1 MPRLNGSE
9 IVAQYLEREGVE
21 YLVGIPGHGSTLMID
36 AFNDSEVEV
45 FQPRHEQ
52 GATHIADGY
61 ARASGKPL
69 VVYTSIGPG
78 ATNTVTGA
86 ATAFVDSVPMVVL
99 TGGPQT
105 HEYGQGILQEIER
118 KRPGDFPS
126 VMEPV
131 TKATFQ
137 VHAVEQLP
145 RTLRR
150 AFQEATT
157 GRPGPVHVEIPM
169 DVQNAEADVTVPDP
183 SQSRAQYRPAG
194 DPQSIAEAADL
205 LEAADRPVIVPGGG
219 CVLAEAW
226 DEVQELAEH
235 LQAPVSPTFQGK
247 GVVPE
252 DHDLFVGYAGAWGT
266 SAGNEL
272 CSSADVV
279 LAVGCRFSDLHTSSF
294 DPGVSFDIPPTKLV
308 HVDIDPHEIGKNY
321 PVEVGVQGDA
331 RVVTRQL
338 VEEVRERIE
347 PVSTEDNPYY
357 DEVQRRWDEWEAR
370 VESRRTDDTVP
381 LSMARVL
388 GSLRDVLA
396 RDAVVTTGAGHSQDL
411 TNPEFPV
418 YAPRSNVSAGGFS
431 TMGFALPAAIGAKLA
446 ATDRQVVS
454 IQGDGSFLH
463 CNQELVA
470 AVQGDVDVNVLV
482 LNNHAWLSIRNLQVT
497 QSGWD
502 RVLATEFDAEHDYDA
517 VGMAESMGVEFAE
530 RVYEPDDLDAVLS
543 AMVEHDG
550 PALVEAVV
558 QRDTTE
564 TGGVMTGAWHLPGLG
579 EGYES
584 DERPGDEGTEAEAD
598 ADGEEQ
604 QAVSD
609 D

>member
-1 MPRLNGSE
+1 MTRLNGSE
-9 IVAQYLEREGVE
+9 IIAQYLEKENVE
-21 YLVGIPGHGSTLMID
+21 YIVGIPGHGSTLMID

-52 GATHIADGY
+52 GATHLADGY
-61 ARASGKPL
+61 ARASGDPL

-86 ATAFVDSVPMVVL
+86 ATAFVDSIPMVIL

-118 KRPGDFPS
+118 KRPGDFPN

-131 TKATFQ
+131 TKQTFQ
-137 VHAVEQLP
+137 VHDVAHLP

-150 AFQEATT
+150 AFQEALT

-169 DVQNAEADVTVPDP
+169 DVQSTEADVDLPDP
-183 SQSRAQYRPAG
+183 AHSRAQYRPAG
-194 DPQSIAEAADL
+194 DPRSVSRAADL
-205 LEAADRPVIVPGGG
+205 LEEAERPVIVPGGG
-219 CVLAEAW
+219 TMLAEAW

-235 LQAPVSPTFQGK
+235 LKAPVSPTFQGK
-247 GVVPE
+247 GIIPE

-266 SAGNEL
+266 TAGNEL
-272 CSSADVV
+272 CSNADVILGLGV
-279 LAVGCRFSDLHTSSF
+279 RFSDLHTSSF
-294 DPGVSFDIPPTKLV
+294 DPGVSFEIPPTKLV

-331 RVVTRQL
+331 KVVTRQIT
-338 VEEVRERIE
+338 EELDERMDPLPTEGNDYYREVQALWDAWEQRIE
-347 PVSTEDNPYY
+347 GR
-357 DEVQRRWDEWEAR
+357 Q
-370 VESRRTDDTVP
+370 TDDSTP

-388 GSLRDVLA
+388 GSLRGIFD
-396 RDAVVTTGAGHSQDL
+396 RDAIVTSGAGHPQDI

-418 YAPRSNVSAGGFS
+418 YAPRSNISAGGFS
-431 TMGFALPAAIGAKLA
+431 TMGFSLPASIGAKLA
-446 ATDRQVVS
+446 QPDRQVVS

-463 CNQELVA
+463 CNQELIA

-502 RVLATEFDAEHDYDA
+502 NVLATEFDEAHDYDA
-517 VGMAESMGVEFAE
+517 VGMAETMGVEYAE
-530 RVYEPDDLDAVLS
+530 RVYEPDDLEPVLS
-543 AMVEHDG
+543 GMVEHDG

-558 QRDTTE
+558 QRDTTD

-584 DERPGDEGTEAEAD
+584 TEREDVSVEAEGKETA
-598 ADGEEQ
+598 G
-604 QAVSD
+604 D

>member
-9 IVAQYLEREGVE
+9 IIAQYLEKEGVE
-21 YLVGIPGHGSTLMID
+21 YLVGIPGHGSTLLID
-36 AFNDSEVEV
+36 AFNDSDVEV

-61 ARASGKPL
+61 ARANGDPI

-86 ATAFVDSVPMVVL
+86 ATAFVDSIPMVIL

-118 KRPGDFPS
+118 KRPGDFPN

-131 TKATFQ
+131 TKQTFQ
-137 VHAVEQLP
+137 VHDVEQLP
-145 RTLRR
+145 RTMRR
-150 AFQEATT
+150 AFQEAVT

-169 DVQNAEADVTVPDP
+169 DVQHAEADVEIPEP
-183 SQSRAQYRPAG
+183 EHSRTQHRPAG
-194 DPQSIAEAADL
+194 DPRSVSEAADL
-205 LEAADRPVIVPGGG
+205 LEDADRPVIVAGGG
-219 CVLAEAW
+219 CLLGEASE
-226 DEVQELAEH
+226 EVQELAEY

-247 GVVPE
+247 GVIPE

-266 SAGNEL
+266 TAANEL
-272 CSSADVV
+272 CSTADVV
-279 LAVGCRFSDLHTSSF
+279 LAIGVRFSDLHTSSF
-294 DPGVSFDIPPTKLV
+294 DPGVSFEIPPTKLV

-331 RVVTRQL
+331 KVVTRQIRHEI
-338 VEEVRERIE
+338 VERTD
-347 PVSTEDNPYY
+347 PVDTDDNEYY
-357 DEVQRRWDEWEAR
+357 DEVQRRWSEWETR
-370 VESRRTDDTVP
+370 IQERHTDDSVP

-388 GSLRDVLA
+388 GSLRDTLD
-396 RDAVVTTGAGHSQDL
+396 RDGIVTTGAGHSQDI

-418 YAPRSNVSAGGFS
+418 YEPGSSISAGGFS
-431 TMGFALPAAIGAKLA
+431 TMGFALPAAIGAKLGA
-446 ATDRQVVS
+446 PDRQVVS

-463 CNQELVA
+463 CNQELIA

-517 VGMAESMGVEFAE
+517 VGMAETMGIEYAE
-530 RVYEPDDLDAVLS
+530 RVYEPGQLDEALS
-543 AMVEHDG
+543 GMVEHDG

-558 QRDTTE
+558 QRETTE
-564 TGGVMTGAWHLPGLG
+564 TGGIMTGAWHLPGLG

-584 DERPGDEGTEAEAD
+584 AERPDEEPGTEETEAT
-598 ADGEEQ
+598 G
-604 QAVSD
+604 D

>member
-9 IVAQYLEREGVE
+9 IIAQYLEKEGVE

-36 AFNDSEVEV
+36 AFNDSDVEV

-61 ARASGKPL
+61 ARANGDPI

-86 ATAFVDSVPMVVL
+86 ATAFVDSIPMVIL

-118 KRPGDFPS
+118 KRPGDFPN

-131 TKATFQ
+131 TKQTFQ
-137 VHAVEQLP
+137 VHDVAHLP
-145 RTLRR
+145 RTMRR
-150 AFQEATT
+150 AFQEAVT

-169 DVQNAEADVTVPDP
+169 DVQHATADVEIPEP
-183 SQSRAQYRPAG
+183 EQSRTQHRPAG
-194 DPQSIAEAADL
+194 DPRSIAEAADL
-205 LEAADRPVIVPGGG
+205 LEDADRPVIVAGGG
-219 CVLAEAW
+219 CLLGGASEEVQDLAEY
-226 DEVQELAEH
+226 

-247 GVVPE
+247 GVIPE

-266 SAGNEL
+266 TAANEL
-272 CSSADVV
+272 CSTADVV
-279 LAVGCRFSDLHTSSF
+279 LAIGVRFSDLHTSSF
-294 DPGVSFDIPPTKLV
+294 DPGVSFEIPPTKLV

-331 RVVTRQL
+331 KVVTRQIRH
-338 VEEVRERIE
+338 EVAERTD
-347 PVSTEDNPYY
+347 PVDTDGNAYY
-357 DEVQRRWDEWEAR
+357 EEVQRRWDEWEAR
-370 VESRRTDDTVP
+370 IQERHTDDSMP

-388 GSLRDVLA
+388 GSLRDVLD
-396 RDAVVTTGAGHSQDL
+396 RDAIVTTGAGHSQDI

-418 YAPRSNVSAGGFS
+418 YEPGSNISAGGFS
-431 TMGFALPAAIGAKLA
+431 TMGFALPAAIGAKLGA
-446 ATDRQVVS
+446 PDRQVVS

-463 CNQELVA
+463 CNQELIA
-470 AVQGDVDVNVLV
+470 AVQGGVDVNVLV

-502 RVLATEFDAEHDYDA
+502 RVLATEFDEEHDYDA
-517 VGMAESMGVEFAE
+517 VGMAETMGVEYAE
-530 RVYEPDDLDAVLS
+530 RVYEPGQLEGALS
-543 AMVEHDG
+543 GMVDHDG

-558 QRDTTE
+558 QRETTE
-564 TGGVMTGAWHLPGLG
+564 TGGIMTGAWHLPGLG

-584 DERPGDEGTEAEAD
+584 AERPDDETSVEESEAAGDD
-598 ADGEEQ
+598 
-604 QAVSD
+604 
-609 D
+609 

>member
-9 IVAQYLEREGVE
+9 IIAQYLEKEDVE

-36 AFNDSEVEV
+36 AFNDSDVEV

-61 ARASGKPL
+61 ARANGDPP

-86 ATAFVDSVPMVVL
+86 ATAFVDSIPMIIL

-118 KRPGDFPS
+118 QKPGDFPN

-131 TKATFQ
+131 TKQTFQ
-137 VHAVEQLP
+137 VHDVEQLP
-145 RTLRR
+145 RTMRR
-150 AFQEATT
+150 AFQEAVT

-169 DVQNAEADVTVPDP
+169 DVQHAEADVEIPEP
-183 SQSRAQYRPAG
+183 EQSRTQHRPAG
-194 DPQSIAEAADL
+194 DPRSVSEAADL
-205 LEAADRPVIVPGGG
+205 LEDADRPVIVAGGG
-219 CVLAEAW
+219 CLLGEASE
-226 DEVQELAEH
+226 EVQELAEY

-247 GVVPE
+247 GVIPE
-252 DHDLFVGYAGAWGT
+252 DHDLFIGYAGAWGT
-266 SAGNEL
+266 TAANEL

-279 LAVGCRFSDLHTSSF
+279 LAIGVRFSDLHTSSF
-294 DPGVSFDIPPTKLV
+294 DPGVSFEIPPTKLV

-331 RVVTRQL
+331 KVVTRQIRH
-338 VEEVRERIE
+338 EIAERTD
-347 PVSTEDNPYY
+347 PVDTDDNEYY
-357 DEVQRRWDEWEAR
+357 EEVQRRWNEWEAR
-370 VESRRTDDTVP
+370 IQERHTDDSVP

-388 GSLRDVLA
+388 GSLRDALD
-396 RDAVVTTGAGHSQDL
+396 RDGIVTTGAGHSQDI

-418 YAPRSNVSAGGFS
+418 YEPGSNISAGGFS
-431 TMGFALPAAIGAKLA
+431 TMGFALPAAIGAKLGA
-446 ATDRQVVS
+446 PDRQVVS
-454 IQGDGSFLH
+454 VQGDGSFLH
-463 CNQELVA
+463 CNQELIA
-470 AVQGDVDVNVLV
+470 AVQGDVDVNVVV

-517 VGMAESMGVEFAE
+517 VGMAETMGVEYAE
-530 RVYEPDDLDAVLS
+530 RVYEPGQLDEALS
-543 AMVEHDG
+543 GMVEHDG

-558 QRDTTE
+558 QRETTE
-564 TGGVMTGAWHLPGLG
+564 TGGIMTGAWHLPGLG

-584 DERPGDEGTEAEAD
+584 AERPDAEPGTEETEAT
-598 ADGEEQ
+598 G
-604 QAVSD
+604 D

>member
-9 IVAQYLEREGVE
+9 IIAQYLEKEDVE

-36 AFNDSEVEV
+36 AFNDSDVEV

-61 ARASGKPL
+61 ARANGDPP

-86 ATAFVDSVPMVVL
+86 ATAFVDSIPMIIL

-118 KRPGDFPS
+118 QKPGDFPN

-131 TKATFQ
+131 TKQTFQ
-137 VHAVEQLP
+137 VHDVEQLP
-145 RTLRR
+145 RTMRR
-150 AFQEATT
+150 AFQEAVT

-169 DVQNAEADVTVPDP
+169 DVQHAEADVEIPEP
-183 SQSRAQYRPAG
+183 EQSRTQHRPAG
-194 DPQSIAEAADL
+194 DPRSVSEAADL
-205 LEAADRPVIVPGGG
+205 LEDADRPVIVAGGG
-219 CVLAEAW
+219 CLLGEASE
-226 DEVQELAEH
+226 EVQELAEY

-247 GVVPE
+247 GVIPE
-252 DHDLFVGYAGAWGT
+252 DHDLFIGYAGAWGT
-266 SAGNEL
+266 TAANEL

-279 LAVGCRFSDLHTSSF
+279 LAIGVRFSDLHTSSF
-294 DPGVSFDIPPTKLV
+294 DPGVSFEIPPTKLV

-331 RVVTRQL
+331 KVVTRQIRH
-338 VEEVRERIE
+338 EIAERTD
-347 PVSTEDNPYY
+347 PVDTDNNEYY
-357 DEVQRRWDEWEAR
+357 EEVQRRWNEWEAR
-370 VESRRTDDTVP
+370 IQERHTDDSVP

-388 GSLRDVLA
+388 GSLRDALD
-396 RDAVVTTGAGHSQDL
+396 RDGIVTTGAGHSQDI

-418 YAPRSNVSAGGFS
+418 YEPGSNISAGGFS
-431 TMGFALPAAIGAKLA
+431 TMGFALPAAIGAKLGA
-446 ATDRQVVS
+446 PDRQVVS
-454 IQGDGSFLH
+454 VQGDGSFLH
-463 CNQELVA
+463 CNQELIA
-470 AVQGDVDVNVLV
+470 AVQGDVDVNVVV

-517 VGMAESMGVEFAE
+517 VGMAETMGVEYAE
-530 RVYEPDDLDAVLS
+530 RVYEPGQLDEALS
-543 AMVEHDG
+543 GMVEHDG

-558 QRDTTE
+558 QRETTE
-564 TGGVMTGAWHLPGLG
+564 TGGIMTGAWHLPGLG

-584 DERPGDEGTEAEAD
+584 AERPDAEPGTEETEAT
-598 ADGEEQ
+598 G
-604 QAVSD
+604 D